1 MVENPSPGTPS
12 SDGEKTASR
21 PRAPQSLS
29 FSGMLGDFRLLFIL
43 FIALRV
49 MLLIVY
55 EPLLIQ
61 NIERGISVGGDFQ
74 AFFHDAS
81 LSTRIG
87 LPMRDWWTEYPPLWS
102 YFSILVYQLQGA
114 NPSYSGFAGILA
126 LCFLAA
132 DAGNLILIRKIAT
145 HLYRP
150 DTGMILAWI
159 YTVLAVPMVLIFW
172 TFEPMVAFTLL
183 LGLWWMVQERYA
195 RSSVAISI
203 GALIKFTPALVLGGL
218 WRMRRP
224 RLALWYTI
232 VLLGIFVLVYT
243 PFLLQNSAMTL
254 PSLTAQF
261 NKASYETVWALI
273 DGNYR
278 TGNFGPLADRVD
290 PAKANVVVSNPPVI
304 PPFVRLGVAAGVG
317 SLVFIRTRRFDD
329 KGLVAFVGIT
339 VLIFFLQAQGWSPQ
353 WLLQIIPFV
362 LLCFPTRRGVLIV
375 LVLSLVSL
383 AEYPFLFN
391 RTGDTDGVISGAL
404 VTPFVI
410 LVLVRTTVL
419 VGLCVAL
426 YKILRQVRGTSSLV

>member
-1 MVENPSPGTPS
+1 
-12 SDGEKTASR
+12 
-21 PRAPQSLS
+21 
-29 FSGMLGDFRLLFIL
+29 
-43 FIALRV
+43 
-49 MLLIVY
+49 
-55 EPLLIQ
+55 
-61 NIERGISVGGDFQ
+61 
-74 AFFHDAS
+74 
-81 LSTRIG
+81 
-87 LPMRDWWTEYPPLWS
+87 
-102 YFSILVYQLQGA
+102 
-114 NPSYSGFAGILA
+114 
-126 LCFLAA
+126 
-132 DAGNLILIRKIAT
+132 
-145 HLYRP
+145 
-150 DTGMILAWI
+150 
-159 YTVLAVPMVLIFW
+159 
-172 TFEPMVAFTLL
+172 VAFTLL